1 MKKISHSEISTYL
14 DCQKKWD
21 LVYNKGLRL
30 DNVHFRFG
38 SVGHKVLETH
48 VIPDETLYPELK
60 EAFGITSWK
69 NYFQPILD
77 ELDERMKDYE
87 LKFTELKVENDVL
100 LGVIDAVWYNPHTD
114 RWLIT
119 DYKFSTSDKGLDD
132 VLIDEQMYIYVMLFC
147 NLHPEIPFEKV
158 DIGYINIP
166 KTEMNN
172 PRILKNG
179 QLSKDK
185 AQNVTYKKYL
195 DTIHE
200 LGLNEED
207 YRDYLDDIK
216 DKTLITITPPNP
228 INVEMLVRIAT
239 NLDNTM
245 KDMQKDYVLEK
256 CSFMCKRCEYFEYCK
271 RNKPFK
277 KEENNEDIIDNNTT
291 I

>member
-21 LVYNKGLRL
+21 LVYNNNLRL
-30 DNVHFRFG
+30 DNAHFRFG
-38 SVGHKVLETH
+38 SVGHKVLETR

-60 EAFGITSWK
+60 ETFGISSWK
-69 NYFQPILD
+69 NYFQPILE

-87 LKFTELKVENDVL
+87 LKFTELKVENDIL
-100 LGVIDAVWYNPHTD
+100 IGVIDAVWYNKSTD
-114 RWLIT
+114 RWFIT
-119 DYKFSTSDKGLDD
+119 DYKFSTADKGMDD
-132 VLIDEQMYIYVMLFC
+132 VLIDEQMYIYAMLFC
-147 NLHPEIPFEKV
+147 EMHPEIPFDKV

-172 PRILKNG
+172 PRVLKNG

-200 LGLNEED
+200 LGLNEAD
-207 YRDYLDDIK
+207 YSDYLEDIK
-216 DKTLITITPPNP
+216 DKTLLTITPPNP
-228 INVEMLVRIAT
+228 INHDMLVRIAT
-239 NLDNTM
+239 NLDNVI
-245 KDMQKDYVLEK
+245 KDMKKDYVLEK
-256 CSFMCKRCEYFEYCK
+256 CSFMCKKCDYFPYCK
-271 RNKPFK
+271 LNKSYK
-277 KEENNEDIIDNNTT
+277 KEEDDETIIDNNTA